1 MDQLSQEV
9 SLIVIASFF
18 FLLIAV
24 GIISLVMVYRRKQ
37 MEYIHEQSRMKAA
50 FEKELLEAQLEVQ
63 EQTMKHIAQEI
74 HDNIGGTLSLA
85 KLNLNT
91 INPDKPG
98 ESLDKISNT
107 KELVTK
113 AIGDLRTLSKTL
125 HKEAV
130 LSAGLVK
137 AVEMELKL
145 IDKAAVF
152 ETSLNITG
160 EPQPIDPQKELI
172 LFRTVQEALNNAIKH
187 AAATLIEVNM
197 HFQPSGL
204 SLSICDNGK
213 GFELQSIENDSERGS
228 GLRNMKNRTK
238 LIGGELNIAD
248 GQPGTQ
254 IHISLPIIAS

>member
-1 MDQLSQEV
+1 MGQLSQEV
-9 SLIVIASFF
+9 NLIVIASFF

-37 MEYIHEQSRMKAA
+37 VEYIHEQSRMKAV

-91 INPDKPG
+91 LSPDKLNG
-98 ESLDKISNT
+98 NADKISNT

-113 AIGDLRTLSKTL
+113 AISDLRTLSKTL

-130 LSAGLVK
+130 LSAGLIR

-145 IDKAAVF
+145 IEKAAVF
-152 ETSLNITG
+152 QTAFTVTG
-160 EPQPIDPQKELI
+160 EPQAIDPQKELI

-187 AAATLIEVNM
+187 AEATLIEVNM
-197 HFQPSGL
+197 HFLPTGL
-204 SLSICDNGK
+204 LLSVCDNGK
-213 GFELQSIENDSERGS
+213 GFQAAAVENDPERGS

-238 LIGGELNIAD
+238 LIGGEFIIAES
-248 GQPGTQ
+248 QPGTQ
-254 IHISLPIIAS
+254 IQISLPIIAS

>member
-1 MDQLSQEV
+1 MGQLSQEV
-9 SLIVIASFF
+9 NLIVIASFF

-37 MEYIHEQSRMKAA
+37 VEYIHEQSRMKAA

-91 INPDKPG
+91 ISPEKL
-98 ESLDKISNT
+98 SSSTSKLANT

-113 AIGDLRTLSKTL
+113 AISDLRTLSKTL

-130 LSAGLVK
+130 LSAGLTR
-137 AVEMELKL
+137 AIEMELKL

-152 ETSLNITG
+152 QTFLTVTG
-160 EPQPIDPQKELI
+160 ETQPLDPQKELI

-187 AAATLIEVNM
+187 ADATEIHVKM
-197 HFQPSGL
+197 DFGPTGL
-204 SLSICDNGK
+204 WLAIGDNGK
-213 GFELQSIENDSERGS
+213 GFRVAEIEADPERGS

-238 LIGGELNIAD
+238 LIGGKLTIAER
-248 GQPGTQ
+248 QPGTEIQ
-254 IHISLPIIAS
+254 ISLPIIAS

>member
-9 SLIVIASFF
+9 SLIVIASSF
-18 FLLIAV
+18 FLFIAI

-37 MEYIHEQSRMKAA
+37 VEYVHEQSRMKAA

-91 INPDKPG
+91 LSPEKLNSSG
-98 ESLDKISNT
+98 EKIANT

-113 AIGDLRTLSKTL
+113 AITDLRTLSKTL

-130 LSAGLVK
+130 LSAGLIR
-137 AVEMELKL
+137 AIEMELKL

-152 ETSLNITG
+152 ETSLTING

-187 AAATLIEVNM
+187 AAATQIQVRM
-197 HFQPSGL
+197 DFQPALL
-204 SLSICDNGK
+204 SLNISDNGQ
-213 GFELQSIENDSERGS
+213 GFQVAAIENDPERGL

-238 LIGGELNIAD
+238 LIGGELTIAE
-248 GQPGTQ
+248 GRPGTQ
-254 IHISLPIIAS
+254 IQISLPIIAS

>member
-1 MDQLSQEV
+1 
-9 SLIVIASFF
+9 
-18 FLLIAV
+18 
-24 GIISLVMVYRRKQ
+24 
-37 MEYIHEQSRMKAA
+37 
-50 FEKELLEAQLEVQ
+50 
-63 EQTMKHIAQEI
+63 MKHIAQEI

-91 INPDKPG
+91 LNPDKPG
-98 ESLDKISNT
+98 GSLDKISNT

-130 LSAGLVK
+130 LSAGLIK

-187 AAATLIEVNM
+187 AGATLIQVNM
-197 HFQPSGL
+197 HFQPTSL
-204 SLSICDNGK
+204 SLSISDNGK
-213 GFELQSIENDSERGS
+213 GFHLKSVENDPEKGL

-238 LIGGELNIAD
+238 LIGGELKIAE
-248 GQPGTQ
+248 GQPGTKIQ
-254 IHISLPIIAS
+254 ISLPIIAS

>member
-18 FLLIAV
+18 FLFIAI

-37 MEYIHEQSRMKAA
+37 VEYISEQARMKAA

-91 INPDKPG
+91 ITPEKLPG
-98 ESLDKISNT
+98 SLDKISNT
-107 KELVTK
+107 RELVTK
-113 AIGDLRTLSKTL
+113 AITDLRTLSKTL

-152 ETSLNITG
+152 ETSLQISG
-160 EPQPIDPQKELI
+160 EPLPIDPQKELI

-187 AAATLIEVNM
+187 AGASRIDVTMDFLPTA
-197 HFQPSGL
+197 L
-204 SLSICDNGK
+204 SLTVCDNGS
-213 GFELQSIENDSERGS
+213 GFQPAVIENDPDRGS

-238 LIGGELNIAD
+238 LIGGELTIRE
-248 GQPGTQ
+248 GQPGTK